1 VTESDAPQAEGSTRL
16 QLRRLI
22 EGSQL
27 VICPGVS
34 DPFVARLAEQAG
46 FEMVFSS
53 GAGIANWMLGL
64 PDLGLATMGEI
75 LEATRRI
82 SRAVRI
88 PVLADIDTGY
98 GGAINVFRTVQ
109 EFEAAGAAGVQ
120 IEDQVNPKRCGH
132 LSRKEVV
139 TLGEMIERLVAA
151 REARRDPAM
160 VIVGRTDAVATDG
173 LAEAI
178 GRGRAF
184 AEAGADVVF
193 IEAPTTLDAIA
204 TIPGEI
210 PAPVLINIVEGG
222 LTPAVSHE
230 ELERIGY
237 RIALHANAVMRVA
250 SAAARDA
257 LERLRLT
264 GHPSEAGRPMLSWA
278 DRQAAVGLPEWE
290 ALEDTLAARTSE
302 VMNTIAASTGAE
314 AVPQEKGQK

>member
-1 VTESDAPQAEGSTRL
+1 MSEAVSGQGEGSTRFL
-16 QLRRLI
+16 LRRLI
-22 EGSQL
+22 EGERL

-34 DPFVARLAEQAG
+34 DPFVARLVEQAG
-46 FEMVFSS
+46 FAMVFSS

-82 SRAVRI
+82 VGAVQI
-88 PVLADIDTGY
+88 PLLADIDTGY
-98 GGAINVFRTVQ
+98 GGAINVYRTVQ
-109 EFEAAGAAGVQ
+109 AFEAAGAAGVQ

-139 TLGEMIERLVAA
+139 PLGEMIERLVAA
-151 REARRDPAM
+151 SEARRDPAM
-160 VIVGRTDAVATDG
+160 VIAARTDAVATHG

-178 GRGRAF
+178 RRGRAF

-193 IEAPTTLDAIA
+193 VEAPTTLDDIA

-210 PAPVLINIVEGG
+210 PAPLLINIVEGG

-230 ELERIGY
+230 ELERMGY

-264 GHPSEAGRPMLSWA
+264 GDPSEAGRPMLSWT

-290 ALEDTLAARTSE
+290 ALEDTLGARTSE
-302 VMNTIAASTGAE
+302 LMQNIAPPD
-314 AVPQEKGQK
+314 VRQEKGLQ

>member
-1 VTESDAPQAEGSTRL
+1 MSEAVSGQGSTRFL
-16 QLRRLI
+16 LRRLI
-22 EGSQL
+22 EGQRL

-34 DPFVARLAEQAG
+34 DPFVARLVEQAG
-46 FEMVFSS
+46 FGMVFSS

-82 SRAVRI
+82 VSAVRI

-98 GGAINVFRTVQ
+98 GGAINVYRTVQ
-109 EFEAAGAAGVQ
+109 AFEAAGVAGVQ

-139 TLGEMIERLVAA
+139 PLDEMIERLVAA
-151 REARRDPAM
+151 VEARRDPAM
-160 VIVGRTDAVATDG
+160 VIVARTDAVATDG

-178 GRGRAF
+178 RRGRAF
-184 AEAGADVVF
+184 AEAGAEVVF
-193 IEAPTTLDAIA
+193 VEAPTTLDDIA
-204 TIPGEI
+204 TIPREI
-210 PAPVLINIVEGG
+210 PVPLLINIVEGG

-230 ELERIGY
+230 DLERMGY

-264 GHPSEAGRPMLSWA
+264 GDPSEAGRPMLSWT

-290 ALEDTLAARTSE
+290 ALEDALEARTSE
-302 VMNTIAASTGAE
+302 LMQNIAPPD
-314 AVPQEKGQK
+314 VRQEKGLQ